1 MACLQGMM
9 QLVMMQRQIVFFG
22 GGHEEKTLAT
32 NQMCS
37 IKWLVHILDP
47 AGCWNH
53 PNMLQLG
60 WRVLMPASSQAV
72 SLALGPEGRAP
83 GWMGP
88 VTDTL
93 IPRWLTQSAGCT
105 SKWAAPWWQATMN
118 PPSSTCFPPPR
129 HLWSTWRDERVVHAH
144 WLGWGFLWYTS
155 ILKFV
160 SA

>member
-1 MACLQGMM
+1 MACLQEMM
-9 QLVMMQRQIVFFG
+9 QFVMMQRYIRFLGRTWRKDTCNQSDSG
-22 GGHEEKTLAT
+22 ATT

-72 SLALGPEGRAP
+72 SLAVGPEGRAP

-118 PPSSTCFPPPR
+118 PPSSTCFP
-129 HLWSTWRDERVVHAH
+129 STSTPVECMEGWERGPCTLTGQRLFMV
-144 WLGWGFLWYTS
+144 Y
-155 ILKFV
+155 
-160 SA
+160 